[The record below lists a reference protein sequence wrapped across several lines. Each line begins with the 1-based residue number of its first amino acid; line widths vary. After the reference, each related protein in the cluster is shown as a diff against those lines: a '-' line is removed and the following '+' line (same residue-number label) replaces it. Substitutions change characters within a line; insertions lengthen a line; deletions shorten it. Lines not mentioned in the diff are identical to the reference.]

1 MISIKEHEKPE
12 LPICKMACDVK
23 LHEKLEKYE
32 LTRCAFQK
40 HKTTGIIGLPG
51 SSKSSLV
58 WSWFK
63 SPKVLKK
70 CFTKIFY
77 IAPANSIAS
86 MEDNIFANLPDNQ
99 IFNELNGAVLEEI
112 IDYCKNSETDEKICI
127 IIDDMAS
134 SLKDF
139 EVQKAL
145 KHIAMNKR
153 HYHIFQTIIISQTW
167 KSVPM
172 EVRRLYDNI
181 FLFKVG
187 ADDLKNIFDE
197 TLQAYKH
204 LAMEITKLV
213 FDKKYQYLYISL
225 SDNRLFKCWDELIFS
240 TD

>member
-1 MISIKEHEKPE
+1 MISIIEHDKPE
-12 LPICKMACDVK
+12 LPICKMACDIK
-23 LHEKLEKYE
+23 LHDKLDKYE
-32 LTRCAFQK
+32 LTKCAFQK
-40 HKTTGIIGLPG
+40 HRTTAIIGLPSQG
-51 SSKSSLV
+51 KSSLV

-63 SPKVLKK
+63 SPRVLKK

-86 MEDNIFANLPDNQ
+86 MEDNIFSSLPDNQ
-99 IFNELNGAVLEEI
+99 VYNELNGGILDEI

-134 SLKDF
+134 SLKDY

-153 HYHIFQTIIISQTW
+153 HYHIFQTIIMSQTW

-187 ADDLKNIFDE
+187 GNDLATIFDE
-197 TLQAYKH
+197 SLQSYKH
-204 LAMEITKLV
+204 MAMEIQKLV
-213 FDKKYQYLYISL
+213 FDKKYNYLYISL
-225 SDNRLFKCWDELIFS
+225 SDNRLFKGFDELIFS

>member
-99 IFNELNGAVLEEI
+99 IFNELNGEVLEEI
-112 IDYCKNSETDEKICI
+112 IDYCKNSEADEKICI

-134 SLKDF
+134 SLKDY

-187 ADDLKNIFDE
+187 AGDLKNIFDE

-225 SDNRLFKCWDELIFS
+225 SDNRLFKCWDELIFEGN
-240 TD
+240 

>member
-1 MISIKEHEKPE
+1 MISIKEHDKPE

-23 LHEKLEKYE
+23 LHDKLDKYE
-32 LTRCAFQK
+32 LTKCAFQK

-63 SPKVLKK
+63 SPRVLKK

-99 IFNELNGAVLEEI
+99 IFNELNGEVLEEI

-134 SLKDF
+134 SLKDH
-139 EVQKAL
+139 EVQKSL

-204 LAMEITKLV
+204 MAMEITNLV

-240 TD
+240 ND

>member
-112 IDYCKNSETDEKICI
+112 IDYCKNSESDEKICI

-225 SDNRLFKCWDELIFS
+225 SDNRLFKCWDELIFEGN
-240 TD
+240 

>member
-32 LTRCAFQK
+32 LTKCAFQK

-86 MEDNIFANLPDNQ
+86 MEDNIFSALPDNQ

-225 SDNRLFKCWDELIFS
+225 SDNRLFKCWDELIFEGN
-240 TD
+240 